1 MQTCVCRKMKAQYVP
16 LRKGTSLEKEK
27 DQQLNPTSLGLKG
40 RESGRRAHRMLRSS
54 ERGHEGVTLQ
64 S

>member
-27 DQQLNPTSLGLKG
+27 DQQLNPTSIGAERKG
-40 RESGRRAHRMLRSS
+40 VRKTGSQDAEKF
-54 ERGHEGVTLQ
+54 
-64 S
+64 